1 MKFKDFLRE
10 SLYNDDDHD
19 NNDDYDHNRLSDA
32 DKALYN
38 YTLNPMHIYEV
49 HGEFDELLSLYANKK
64 SMTVYRGLNFET
76 KEKYDKFISNIQ
88 DGNINIKNISSW
100 TPHKKTAEQFAV
112 TRPSYMEFMDS
123 ENMKLIS
130 AARKNHERVV
140 GYRGDIS

>member
-19 NNDDYDHNRLSDA
+19 SNDDYDHNRLSDA

-49 HGEFDELLSLYANKK
+49 YGEFDELLSLYANKK

-76 KEKYDKFISNIQ
+76 KEKYDKFISK
-88 DGNINIKNISSW
+88 IKI
-100 TPHKKTAEQFAV
+100 
-112 TRPSYMEFMDS
+112 
-123 ENMKLIS
+123 
-130 AARKNHERVV
+130 
-140 GYRGDIS
+140 